1 MAFTLR
7 LPENFGATILPAPPS
22 GKVQVYGRENAMNA
36 EFHGSVLSAPARAMI
51 ERLIA
56 FNTVSRDSNLGLIEW
71 VRDYLHGL
79 GAKTRLTHDQSGKKA
94 NLFATLGDSPKPG
107 LILSGHTDVVPV
119 DGQSWDTDPFKAV
132 EKDGKLYARGSAD
145 MKGFIGIILSQA
157 PKFVD
162 ALNDARLDAPLHYAL
177 SYDEEVGCL
186 GVRSL
191 IQDLKDNGIR
201 PAGCVVGEPTSMQ
214 PIIAHKGT
222 HRFRCAVRGREAHS
236 SYVTYGV
243 NAIEYAARLVV
254 YIRQIA
260 DRLAQLERRD
270 YGFTVPYSTLS
281 TGLIRGGIAAN
292 VVPKD
297 CEFAFDMR
305 VLPNASPDA
314 LYQEIRR
321 YAEMLAKEMQ
331 AIDPESGIDLVWAS
345 QTIGLAA
352 AESDA
357 IVQWA
362 MKLSHSSTVGK
373 VSYGTE
379 AGLFQQMGVS
389 SVICGPGD
397 IAEAHRPN
405 EFVALDQLAQC
416 EAFMNRILETGYAP
430 A

>member
-1 MAFTLR
+1 MSVEAN
-7 LPENFGATILPAPPS
+7 EPA
-22 GKVQVYGRENAMNA
+22 
-36 EFHGSVLSAPARAMI
+36 LSASAREMI

-71 VRDYLHGL
+71 VRDYLQRH
-79 GAKTRLTHDQSGKKA
+79 GAKTRLTHDSSGKKA

-119 DGQSWDTDPFKAV
+119 DGQAWDTDPFAAT
-132 EKDGKLYARGSAD
+132 EQNGRLYARGSAD
-145 MKGFIGIILSQA
+145 MKGFIGIALSQA
-157 PKFVD
+157 PKFVA
-162 ALNDARLDAPLHYAL
+162 ALNANRLDAPLHYAL

-186 GVRSL
+186 GVRGL
-191 IQDLKDNGIR
+191 IKDLQDNGIR

-222 HRFRCAVRGREAHS
+222 HRFRCAVHGREAHS
-236 SYVTYGV
+236 SYVTHGV

-260 DRLAQLERRD
+260 DRLAQLETRD

-297 CEFAFDMR
+297 CEFSFDMR

-314 LYQEIRR
+314 LYHEIRS
-321 YAEMLAKEMQ
+321 YAEALAREMQ
-331 AIDPESGIDLVWAS
+331 AVDPESRIDLVWAS

-352 AESDA
+352 AETDA

-362 MKLSHSSTVGK
+362 MQLSQNHSVGK

-379 AGLFQQMGVS
+379 AGLFQQMGVP

-397 IAEAHRPN
+397 IAQAHRPN
-405 EFVALDQLAQC
+405 EFVALEQLAQC
-416 EAFMNRILETGYAP
+416 ETFMNRIVAVGYA

>member
-1 MAFTLR
+1 MTMTA
-7 LPENFGATILPAPPS
+7 EAQATHAPP
-22 GKVQVYGRENAMNA
+22 
-36 EFHGSVLSAPARAMI
+36 LSAPARAMI

-79 GAKTRLTHDQSGKKA
+79 GAKTRLTHDATGKKA

-119 DGQSWDTDPFKAV
+119 DGQNWDSDPFV
-132 EKDGKLYARGSAD
+132 PTQKDGKLYARGSAD
-145 MKGFIGIILSQA
+145 MKGFIGIALNQA
-157 PKFVD
+157 PKFVT
-162 ALNDARLDAPLHYAL
+162 ALNDGRLDAPLHYAL

-191 IQDLKDNGIR
+191 IKDLEDHGIR

-222 HRFRCAVRGREAHS
+222 HRFRCAVHGREAHS
-236 SYVTYGV
+236 SYVTHGV

-260 DRLAQLERRD
+260 DRLAQLEQRD

-305 VLPNASPDA
+305 VLPNASPEA
-314 LYQEIRR
+314 LYDEIRA
-321 YAEMLAKEMQ
+321 YAEVLAREMQ
-331 AIDPESGIDLVWAS
+331 AVDPESGIDLVWAS
-345 QTIGLAA
+345 QTVGLAA
-352 AESDA
+352 AETDA

-362 MKLSHSSTVGK
+362 LQLSKHSTVGK

-379 AGLFQQMGVS
+379 AGLFQQMGVP

-397 IAEAHRPN
+397 IAQAHRPN
-405 EFVALDQLAQC
+405 EFVSLEQLAQC
-416 EAFMNRILETGYAP
+416 EAFMERILQTGYAP
-430 A
+430 V